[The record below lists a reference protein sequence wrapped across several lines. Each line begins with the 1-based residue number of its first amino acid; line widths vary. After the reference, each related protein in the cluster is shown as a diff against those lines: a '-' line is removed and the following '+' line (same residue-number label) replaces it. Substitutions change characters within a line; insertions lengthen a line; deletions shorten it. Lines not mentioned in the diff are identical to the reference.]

1 MSKKKLL
8 SESQVRR
15 FMGLAGL
22 SPINES
28 YGMDEDVYEQKE
40 EPMMEAEEEMPEMD
54 MEKEEPE
61 MDMEKEEPGMEGG
74 DADVEI
80 DEEDLADVK
89 AALDTIQ
96 SKLAPLLDQAEGGE
110 EMPEEEPE
118 MDMEEKPEEEEEDMD
133 MDLQEVEMELTEEEE
148 KEQMEEIVNEVARR
162 VAKRIVEAKRAHRKM
177 NEALGRKK

>member
-54 MEKEEPE
+54 MEEEPE
-61 MDMEKEEPGMEGG
+61 MEGG
-74 DADVEI
+74 EADVEM

-89 AALDTIQ
+89 SALDTLQ
-96 SKLAPLLDQAEGGE
+96 SKLAPLLDQAEGGD

-118 MDMEEKPEEEEEDMD
+118 MEDDMD
-133 MDLQEVEMELTEEEE
+133 MDAELEDVDMEATEEEE
-148 KEQMEEIVNEVARR
+148 QEMQEQIVNEVARR
-162 VAKRIVEAKRAHRKM
+162 VAKRIVEAKRAHKKM

>member
-54 MEKEEPE
+54 MEEEPE
-61 MDMEKEEPGMEGG
+61 MEGG
-74 DADVEI
+74 EADVEM

-89 AALDTIQ
+89 SALDTLQ

-118 MDMEEKPEEEEEDMD
+118 MEDDMD
-133 MDLQEVEMELTEEEE
+133 MAAELEDVDMEATEEEE
-148 KEQMEEIVNEVARR
+148 QEMQEQIVNEVARR
-162 VAKRIVEAKRAHRKM
+162 VAKRIVEAKRAHKKM

>member
-54 MEKEEPE
+54 MEEEPE
-61 MDMEKEEPGMEGG
+61 MEGG
-74 DADVEI
+74 EADVEM

-89 AALDTIQ
+89 SALDTLQ

-118 MDMEEKPEEEEEDMD
+118 MDMDDGAEMEDDDMD
-133 MDLQEVEMELTEEEE
+133 AELEDVDMEATEEEE
-148 KEQMEEIVNEVARR
+148 QEMQEQIVNEVARR
-162 VAKRIVEAKRAHRKM
+162 VAKRIVEAKRAHKKM

>member
-54 MEKEEPE
+54 MEEEPE
-61 MDMEKEEPGMEGG
+61 MEGG
-74 DADVEI
+74 EADVEM

-89 AALDTIQ
+89 SALDTLQ

-118 MDMEEKPEEEEEDMD
+118 MEDDMD
-133 MDLQEVEMELTEEEE
+133 MDAELEDVDMEATEEEE
-148 KEQMEEIVNEVARR
+148 QEMQEQIVNEVARR
-162 VAKRIVEAKRAHRKM
+162 VAKRIVEAKRAHKKM